1 MKKSRVII
9 PALAMIA
16 FSVAASI
23 AGTVAWF
30 TASRTAQISAGT
42 YAVVKTSADLE
53 CVVANGVGTTVDNTT
68 KTVDLSGNKLTD
80 GSFNHSTKNVY
91 TPDSTGKTFAP
102 SPKNEISLSSENL
115 ATLLERGE
123 TGGKKIYTAV
133 TFDLTFTVSFGS
145 IDADVGLFLD
155 NSAANKTSF
164 KVSDDAPAKTA
175 TGFRMAFVQKTAPST
190 GSVINPVVLAD
201 LQAASGCK
209 YIAGLTDTTL
219 SGTSYGAS
227 DRLIDSSYSEALPTE
242 STARDTALA
251 RPDCLGMF
259 KYQEG
264 TRVSLAYT
272 VVAWFEGTDI
282 NVVNRQAAEEY
293 QAVIAQLNFEAINLK
308 AAS

>member
-53 CVVANGVGTTVDNTT
+53 CVVANGVGTTADNTT

-80 GSFNHSTKNVY
+80 GSFNHKTNNIY

-102 SPKNEISLSSENL
+102 APKNEISLSNENL

-145 IDADVGLFLD
+145 INADVGLFLD
-155 NSAANKTSF
+155 NSAATKTSF
-164 KVSDDAPAKTA
+164 KVSDDATPKTA
-175 TGFRMAFVQKTAPST
+175 TGFRMAFVQKTAPSAD
-190 GSVINPVVLAD
+190 SVINPVVLAD
-201 LQAASGCK
+201 LQEASGCK

-219 SGTSYGAS
+219 SGTSYGTS
-227 DRLIDSSYSEALPTE
+227 DRLIDSAYEAALPTE
-242 STARDTALA
+242 ATPRSEALA

-259 KYQEG
+259 KFAEG
-264 TRVSLAYT
+264 TRVSLSYT
-272 VVAWFEGTDI
+272 VVAWFEGTDA
-282 NVVNRQAAEEY
+282 NVINRQAKEEY
-293 QAVIAQLNFEAINLK
+293 QAVKAQLNFEAINLK
-308 AAS
+308 AA

>member
-16 FSVAASI
+16 FSVAASV

-53 CVVANGVGTTVDNTT
+53 CVVADGVGTTADNTT

-80 GSFNHSTKNVY
+80 GSFDHNEKNIY
-91 TPDSTGKTFAP
+91 TPDSTGKTLAP
-102 SPKNEISLSSENL
+102 APKNQISLSNENL

-155 NSAANKTSF
+155 NSAENKTSF
-164 KVSDDAPAKTA
+164 KVSDNATPKTA

-190 GSVINPVVLAD
+190 GSSINPVVLAD
-201 LQAASGCK
+201 LQTAAKCK
-209 YIAGLTDTTL
+209 YISGTDDTTL
-219 SGTSYGAS
+219 SGTSYVAT
-227 DRLIDSSYSEALPTE
+227 DRLIDSAYDAALPTE
-242 STARDTALA
+242 ATERATAIA
-251 RPDCLGMF
+251 RPDCLGVF
-259 KYQEG
+259 KFSSG
-264 TRVSLAYT
+264 NRVSLAYT
-272 VVAWFEGTDI
+272 VVAWFEGTDE
-282 NVVNRQAAEEY
+282 NVVNRASAEEY
-293 QAVIAQLNFEAINLK
+293 QAVVAQLNFEAINLK
-308 AAS
+308 AA